1 MLEISANLDMGLGM
15 ARAKNEGAGYHLEY
29 LADTSRP
36 PRSPRILAVRGLNDA
51 EVAGLIARWL

>member
-51 EVAGLIARWL
+51 EVAGLIA